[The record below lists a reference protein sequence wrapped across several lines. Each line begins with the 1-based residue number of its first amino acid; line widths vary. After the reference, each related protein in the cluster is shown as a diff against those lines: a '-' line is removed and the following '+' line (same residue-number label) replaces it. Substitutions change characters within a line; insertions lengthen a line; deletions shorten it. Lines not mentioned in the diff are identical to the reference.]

1 MISVFQIIV
10 DCFTKKYFQCKGRSS
25 RKEFL
30 VFTIFT
36 ILTISI
42 LEVGCYILKDNLY
55 LLSPLMYIHS
65 FIDILYII
73 PSFTILVR
81 RLHDFKISGWVYFF
95 FNCFIFIVIIYLAV
109 KDGSFTKINRSM
121 STTTIVF
128 CYSSVILEY
137 LILVFTPGT
146 PTTNK
151 YGEPPIN

>member
-1 MISVFQIIV
+1 MTSIFQIIV
-10 DCFTKKYFQCKGRSS
+10 DSFTKKYFQCKGRSS

-36 ILTISI
+36 ILTTSI
-42 LEVGCYILKDNLY
+42 LEVGCYLLKDNLLSILIY
-55 LLSPLMYIHS
+55 LHV
-65 FIDILYII
+65 FIDIFYII

-81 RLHDFKISGWVYFF
+81 RLHDFKISGWTYFF

-137 LILVFTPGT
+137 LILVFIPGT
-146 PTTNK
+146 PGTNK
-151 YGEPPIN
+151 YGEPPIY

>member
-1 MISVFQIIV
+1 MTSIFQIIV
-10 DCFTKKYFQCKGRSS
+10 DSFTKKYFQCKGRSS

-36 ILTISI
+36 ILTTSI
-42 LEVGCYILKDNLY
+42 LEVGRYLLKDNLLS
-55 LLSPLMYIHS
+55 LLIYIYV
-65 FIDILYII
+65 FIDIFYII

-81 RLHDFKISGWVYFF
+81 RLHDFKISGWTYFF
-95 FNCFIFIVIIYLAV
+95 FNCFILIVMIYLAV

-128 CYSSVILEY
+128 CYSAVILEY

-151 YGEPPIN
+151 YGEPPTY

>member
-1 MISVFQIIV
+1 MTSVFQIIV

-36 ILTISI
+36 ILTTSI
-42 LEVGCYILKDNLY
+42 LEVGRYLLKDNLLS
-55 LLSPLMYIHS
+55 LLIYIYV
-65 FIDILYII
+65 FIDIFYII

-81 RLHDFKISGWVYFF
+81 RLHDFKISGWTYFF
-95 FNCFIFIVIIYLAV
+95 FNCFILIVMIYLAV

-128 CYSSVILEY
+128 CYSAVILEY

-151 YGEPPIN
+151 YGEPPTY